1 MNIFHFDGTMLVSSR
16 RFEDKES
23 GEVLNTI
30 AFEQTL
36 KKREIGKQY
45 DEMKQ
50 PDLYFVFHS
59 RESIDSVIRVLQH
72 LKDKFLEGKMM
83 IFGKST

>member
-1 MNIFHFDGTMLVSSR
+1 MNIFIFDGTMLVSSR
-16 RFEDKES
+16 RFEDKKS

-36 KKREIGKQY
+36 VKREMGKEY
-45 DEMKQ
+45 DEMKH

-59 RESIDSVIRVLQH
+59 KESIDSVIQVLQH
-72 LKDKFLEGKMM
+72 LKDNFLEGKMM
-83 IFGKST
+83 TFGKST